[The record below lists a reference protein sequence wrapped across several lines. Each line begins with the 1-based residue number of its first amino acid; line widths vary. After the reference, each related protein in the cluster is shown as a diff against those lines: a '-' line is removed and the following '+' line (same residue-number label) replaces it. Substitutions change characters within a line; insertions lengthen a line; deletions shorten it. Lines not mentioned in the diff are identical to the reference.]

1 MSSVQNSTSCFSG
14 RFCAI
19 VSAGLVVLC
28 LIGLARV
35 GMAQI
40 VVRDVNREYGE
51 EQNWIILPY
60 VFRSETFDTSV
71 GVFGVISKYP
81 QEQSTIYATA
91 FGSANGSW
99 RALAGAYDLRLPGFD
114 RLFFSPTF
122 MFTDYSNV
130 KAYIDGNPDFPIER
144 AGTHGSDP
152 ENHVTDPAWDG
163 SGRLSFRYV
172 LPWGHGKNHVI
183 NRVKV
188 KEGLR
193 ISDPVGGQSWNPLN
207 SGRTYI
213 LVEPFYRKQEIEL
226 DEEIRKLRSNGV
238 KFELRHDNTDFILN
252 PSKGSKK
259 SVGVTRDWGFFRSS
273 DEWTHLELEYGKF
286 FGLNDTNIHRQRL
299 VALNVWVSDVP
310 TWEVQKTAGISTVRH
325 RPPYFEGSTLG
336 GFYRMRAYPVN
347 RFSDR
352 SAVYYSAEYRATP
365 WWNPLEGVSLLGS
378 PEIQWWQWI
387 LFCEIGR
394 VAEDFDLDALHS
406 DMNWDTGFGLRLFSE
421 GLVGRLDLAVA
432 DEGWSI
438 LAMVGHPF

>member
-1 MSSVQNSTSCFSG
+1 MATVQNSTSCFSG
-14 RFCAI
+14 RFRTI

-28 LIGLARV
+28 LLGLARF

-40 VVRDVNREYGE
+40 VVRDVDREYSE

-60 VFRSETFDTSV
+60 AFRSETFDTSV
-71 GVFGVISKYP
+71 GLFGVISKYP
-81 QEQSTIYATA
+81 QEHSTLYATA
-91 FGSANGSW
+91 FGSVNESW
-99 RALAGAYDLRLPGFD
+99 RVLVGAYDLRVPGFD
-114 RLFFSPTF
+114 RLFLSPTF

-130 KAYIDGNPDFPIER
+130 KAYIYGNPDFPTQR
-144 AGTHGSDP
+144 AGIHGSDP
-152 ENHVTDPAWDG
+152 DNHVTDPAWDG

-172 LPWGHGKNHVI
+172 LPWGHGRDNVI

-188 KEGLR
+188 EKGLR
-193 ISDPVGGQSWNPLN
+193 ISDPVGGQLWNPLS

-213 LVEPFYRKQEIEL
+213 LVEPFYSKQEIEL
-226 DEEIRKLRSNGV
+226 DSGIRRLRSNGV

-252 PSKGSKK
+252 PTKGDKK
-259 SVGVTRDWGFFRSS
+259 SVAITRDWGFFKSS

-286 FGLNDTNIHRQRL
+286 YGLNDTHLHRQRL
-299 VALNVWVSDVP
+299 VALNVWISDVP
-310 TWEVQKTAGISTVRH
+310 TWEVQETAGLSTVRH

-378 PEIQWWQWI
+378 PEIQWWQWV
-387 LFCEIGR
+387 LFCEVGR
-394 VAEDFDLDALHS
+394 VAEAFDLDTLHS
-406 DMNWDTGFGLRLFSE
+406 DMNWDAGFGLRLFSE

-438 LAMVGHPF
+438 LAMVGQPF